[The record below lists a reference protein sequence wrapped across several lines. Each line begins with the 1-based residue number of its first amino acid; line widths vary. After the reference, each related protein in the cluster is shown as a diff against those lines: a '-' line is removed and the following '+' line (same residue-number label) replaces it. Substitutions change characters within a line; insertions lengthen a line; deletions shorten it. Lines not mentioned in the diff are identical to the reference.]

1 MVFKKIFG
9 GGSEKLPK
17 ELDIDDLIVLERYA
31 EAEERLRTKLKA
43 NENDLHSHVKLAEV
57 FTATGQVSAAVREYL
72 YAADEYADDGF
83 YDKAIALL
91 AKAAKLD
98 PADTTIAGRGER
110 FEEVKRVE
118 QSRAMALEGL
128 MTARRESGE
137 RPSMLEAQQIWLDL
151 QATPLMKNLNA
162 DQLRRLFGAVAIL
175 KPAPGAPL
183 VEQDSSE
190 QKLFIV
196 SRGGVEAIWQG
207 ISGGSPRRT
216 TLRTFG
222 PGDVFGES
230 TLFERQPWR
239 FTCYADSL
247 CVLLALDKTGLE
259 LALQGNSDPKT
270 LLDVLRGARSDR
282 ELGSAIAMLEA

>member
-9 GGSEKLPK
+9 GGSAKLP
-17 ELDIDDLIVLERYA
+17 EQLDIDDLIVLERYA
-31 EAEERLRTKLKA
+31 EAEERLRARLQSTSS
-43 NENDLHSHVKLAEV
+43 DLHAHVKLAEV
-57 FTATGQVSAAVREYL
+57 FTATGKVASAVQEYL
-72 YAADEYADDGF
+72 FAADEYADDGF
-83 YDKAIALL
+83 YDKAIALV

-98 PADTTIAGRGER
+98 PADTTIAGRVER

-151 QATPLMKNLNA
+151 QATPLMKRLNA

-175 KPAPGAPL
+175 KPPPGAPL
-183 VEQDSSE
+183 VEQGSSE

-207 ISGGSPRRT
+207 KSRRT

-230 TLFERQPWR
+230 ALFERQPWR

-259 LALQGNSDPKT
+259 LALQGNADPMT
-270 LLDVLRGARSDR
+270 LLEVLRGSRNDR
-282 ELGSAIAMLEA
+282 ELASAIAMLEG